1 MEIIIGKML
10 LYKLGEM
17 IPKLKTR
24 VGKSE
29 DIEETKSPK
38 KEEVPPS
45 SPSKKDRKKKKNK

>member
-1 MEIIIGKML
+1 ML

-24 VGKSE
+24 VGKTE
-29 DIEETKSPK
+29 DIEESKSPK
-38 KEEVPPS
+38 KEDVQTA